1 MEYLAGS
8 GPCWLN
14 WGLPQQGRVV
24 NSGPGF
30 YYRPNETSY
39 MAPNMKTHF
48 PWMTLSIG
56 LVLALALMWLSP
68 INPASPV
75 QMPLLM
81 ALFAAELGFFATAAG
96 FVASI
101 LRIRKFGKQQGAPAM
116 AIGNAL
122 LAVNL
127 FYMGYRLWS
136 RSGLGL

>member
-1 MEYLAGS
+1 
-8 GPCWLN
+8 
-14 WGLPQQGRVV
+14 
-24 NSGPGF
+24 
-30 YYRPNETSY
+30 
-39 MAPNMKTHF
+39 MKIQF
-48 PWMTLSIG
+48 PWITLSIG

-68 INPASPV
+68 LNPASPA

-101 LRIRKFGKQQGAPAM
+101 IRIRRLGRQGGVSAM
-116 AIGNAL
+116 AIGNLL
-122 LAVNL
+122 LAINL